1 MPKIRPY
8 EPKPERKLSPM
19 LDPGEKEYCLNL
31 GQSMNSKKVT
41 SALGYLDLKQICYC
55 LAQALNKHIQF
66 SKGEIFLDD
75 LKQRTKMEAENSQV
89 GNDIEFSY
97 NLKADMKIDV
107 EATKKKLADKEK
119 MKLENQK
126 KFEELQK

>member
-1 MPKIRPY
+1 
-8 EPKPERKLSPM
+8 
-19 LDPGEKEYCLNL
+19 
-31 GQSMNSKKVT
+31 MNSKKVT

-119 MKLENQK
+119 MKLEN
-126 KFEELQK
+126 